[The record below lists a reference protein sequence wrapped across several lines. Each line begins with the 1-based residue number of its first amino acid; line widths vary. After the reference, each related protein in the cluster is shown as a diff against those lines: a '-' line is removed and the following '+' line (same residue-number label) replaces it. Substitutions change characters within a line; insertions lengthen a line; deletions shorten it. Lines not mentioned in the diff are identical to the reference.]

1 MAMASWSRL
10 TYARRL
16 FLWLVAYSLVMV
28 ACFVSYQ
35 YIREKEFKA
44 DELDL
49 RLRLVNERILTEL
62 ADGHDITTFNAA
74 DIYPSD
80 KLRISV
86 IDSTGHIVY
95 DNRTFGVVTGDHSDR
110 REIIMARRI
119 GHAYTVR
126 RHSASTGGTYFYSAT
141 RGDNGMIVRT
151 ALPYDVSLIELLRAD
166 YGFLRIMGLI
176 TLLMFIVGFLAT
188 RRLGSH
194 ISRLAL
200 FASRAEK
207 GERIYDTA
215 PFPDDELGRISN
227 NIVRLYSRLQQ
238 AVADRDREHRE
249 AIRQMHEK
257 ERIKKQLTNNINHEL
272 KTPLASIEL
281 CLETLIAHD
290 DMPAEKRRE
299 FISRS
304 LANSGRLR
312 RLLEDVSLIT
322 RMDDGAHAI
331 AMAPLDLAD
340 VVADVVAEC
349 EPLAE
354 ARNMTIENTIT
365 DPIHLTG
372 NASLLASV
380 FRNLI
385 DNAISYSGGSAVSI
399 SIASCGSDCV
409 TVVLA
414 DDGIGVAADHLP
426 HLFERFYRI
435 DKGRSRSAGGTG
447 LGLSIVKNALR
458 IHGASVKVSNR
469 SSGGLEFEM
478 SFSLLSSGK

>member
-1 MAMASWSRL
+1 MASWSRL

-49 RLRLVNERILTEL
+49 RLRLVNERILAEL
-62 ADGHDITTFNAA
+62 DDGRDFAA
-74 DIYPSD
+74 LDVGEIYPSD
-80 KLRISV
+80 QLRISV
-86 IDSTGHIVY
+86 IDSTGHIIY
-95 DNRTFGVVTGDHSDR
+95 DNRAFGVAPADHSDR
-110 REIIMARRI
+110 SEIVQARRI

-151 ALPYDVSLIELLRAD
+151 ALPYDVSLTRLLRAD

-176 TLLMFIVGFLAT
+176 TLFMCVVGFLAT

-227 NIVRLYSRLQQ
+227 DIVRLYARLQQ
-238 AVADRDREHRE
+238 AVADRDHEHRE

-312 RLLEDVSLIT
+312 RLLDDVSLIT

-331 AMAPLDLAD
+331 AMEPLDLAD
-340 VVADVVAEC
+340 IVAEC
-349 EPLAE
+349 VPLAE
-354 ARNMTIENTIT
+354 ARNMVIANTVT
-365 DPIHLTG
+365 GPIFLSG
-372 NASLLASV
+372 NATLLASV

-385 DNAISYSGGSAVSI
+385 DNAIAYSGGSVITITTA
-399 SIASCGSDCV
+399 ASGPDSV
-409 TVVLA
+409 TIVLA
-414 DDGIGVAADHLP
+414 DNGIGVAPDHLP
-426 HLFERFYRI
+426 HIFERFYRI
-435 DKGRSRSAGGTG
+435 DKGRSRAVGGTG

-469 SSGGLEFEM
+469 SIGGLEFEIQ
-478 SFSLLSSGK
+478 FSILSSDK

>member
-1 MAMASWSRL
+1 MASWSRL

-49 RLRLVNERILTEL
+49 RLRLVNERILAEL
-62 ADGHDITTFNAA
+62 EDDGRDFADLDAS

-80 KLRISV
+80 QLRISI
-86 IDSTGHIVY
+86 IDSTGHMIY
-95 DNRTFGVVTGDHSDR
+95 DNRAFGMAPADHSDR
-110 REIIMARRI
+110 SEIMKARLI

-151 ALPYDVSLIELLRAD
+151 ALPYDVSLTRLLRAD

-176 TLLMFIVGFLAT
+176 TLFMCVVGFLAT

-312 RLLEDVSLIT
+312 RLLDDVSLIT

-331 AMAPLDLAD
+331 AMASLDLAD

-354 ARNMTIENTIT
+354 ARNMTINNSIT
-365 DPIHLTG
+365 EPILLTG

-385 DNAISYSGGSAVSI
+385 DNAVSYSGGSAI
-399 SIASCGSDCV
+399 TIGTASCGPDCV

-414 DDGIGVAADHLP
+414 DDGVGVAADHLP

-435 DKGRSRSAGGTG
+435 DKGRSRAAGGTG

-458 IHGASVKVSNR
+458 IHGATVKVSNR
-469 SSGGLEFEM
+469 STGGLEFEM
-478 SFSLLSSGK
+478 SFSIQPSAG